1 MARKPRLHADGAL
14 YHVMLRG
21 NGGTDIFHHDDDR
34 RRFEALVA
42 EGVKRFEHLIHAYC
56 WMTNHVHLAI
66 QVGAIPLST
75 IIQNMAFRYARWL
88 NRRQGRFGQVFQGRY
103 KAILR
108 ARARQMVAHLT
119 LSTRSATLTEVARR
133 VRRDAA
139 TLSNGLRRFEARLSR
154 DPVLR
159 ERVRALRERILR
171 GEQGGAPPF
180 PAGNDPPS

>member
-1 MARKPRLHADGAL
+1 MK
-14 YHVMLRG
+14 LRG
-21 NGGTDIFHHDDDR
+21 NGGADIFQHDDDR

-56 WMTNHVHLAI
+56 WMTNHIHCVL
-66 QVGAIPLST
+66 
-75 IIQNMAFRYARWL
+75 
-88 NRRQGRFGQVFQGRY
+88 
-103 KAILR
+103 
-108 ARARQMVAHLT
+108 
-119 LSTRSATLTEVARR
+119 
-133 VRRDAA
+133 RRDAA

-171 GEQGGAPPF
+171 GEQGGAPPY